1 MSVSQHGKG
10 VRQCGALL
18 LLAAAATLGVGAIAR
33 GGVIVNDT
41 WLDGTRT
48 DPTAPTY
55 SENGVDSDGDLNLE
69 SAWFQGGDGTLDPTG
84 PGGPLHGAFSSGT
97 IATSASWT
105 TYFSPEAGQV
115 TLNQGDKLRV
125 TWKFK
130 PNNVNASNTSQ
141 NFRVALVDSP
151 SAARL
156 TAPGAPG
163 TAAYTGYGMFMNMA
177 PTLGNS
183 SPFRL
188 MERNV
193 ASGDLLATSGNWT
206 GLGTTGAASGNH
218 GYDSG
223 TEYTFVMDV
232 TRTVADAL
240 DFNVTMSGGTLNNT
254 GTAQVLFTD
263 TTPNGNSFTFDTF
276 GIRPSGATT
285 TAESFDTTLFKVET
299 VLAPEPASLGMLALL
314 TAGAAARRRRSR

>member
-1 MSVSQHGKG
+1 MSCSQQ
-10 VRQCGALL
+10 RQRGRRCGALAV
-18 LLAAAATLGVGAIAR
+18 LAASLGLGTLAR

-48 DPTAPTY
+48 DPAPPTY

-69 SAWFQGGDGTLDPTG
+69 SAWFQGGDGTLDPLAA
-84 PGGPLHGAFSSGT
+84 GGPLRGAFSSST
-97 IATSASWT
+97 STSSASWT
-105 TYFSPEAGQV
+105 TYFTPEASPV
-115 TLNQGDKLRV
+115 TLGQGDHLRV

-151 SAARL
+151 SASRL
-156 TAPGAPG
+156 TTTNGTPG

-193 ASGDLLATSGNWT
+193 ASGDLLSTSGNWG

-223 TEYTFVMDV
+223 TEYTFIMDV
-232 TRTVADAL
+232 ARTAADAL
-240 DFNVTMSGGTLNNT
+240 DFNVTMTGGTLNNS

-299 VLAPEPASLGMLALL
+299 TIAPEPASLGMLALL
-314 TAGAAARRRRSR
+314 AAGTATRRRRGR